1 MEIDIYAL
9 EKQVSDLEENIRE
22 IESSDEDFK

>member
-1 MEIDIYAL
+1 MEIDIYDL
-9 EKQVSDLEENIRE
+9 EKQVADLEENIRE